1 MLFVDADGAT
11 HYSEIEGAYLTCR
24 EVTSKSGKNL
34 GCVIGSRNIGVKTV
48 TRNPLRKFL
57 NFCMNT
63 LVHFVLGSDIQ
74 DTQCGFKI
82 LSRDAAK
89 RVFPT
94 LHLER
99 WAFDI
104 ELLQLCAAKGITV
117 QEIPVRWE
125 DVDGSHLNVVTA
137 SLQMARDMILIKCLY
152 KFKLWGLDDYN
163 W

>member
-1 MLFVDADGAT
+1 MMYSRGEYVLFVDADGAT
-11 HYSEIEGAYLTCR
+11 HYSEIEGAYNTCR
-24 EVTSKSGKNL
+24 EVTSKSGKHL
-34 GCVIGSRNIGVKTV
+34 GCVIGSRNLGVKTV

-57 NFCMNT
+57 NWGLNT
-63 LVHFVLGSDIQ
+63 LVYFVLGSDIK

-104 ELLQLCAAKGITV
+104 ELLQLCASKGIMV
-117 QEIPVRWE
+117 QEIPVRW
-125 DVDGSHLNVVTA
+125 
-137 SLQMARDMILIKCLY
+137 
-152 KFKLWGLDDYN
+152 
-163 W
+163 